1 MLQLIG
7 FMCHMA
13 YIAFGI
19 TIWRNFDIDKSDK
32 ERTMDPGFGLEIIFG
47 GFLGFIWYLPAL
59 FMNIYTKGSKILV
72 YLTNQIKPT
81 VITQPKATDIDYWRN
96 LALYGLSVLPTSDS
110 FNEFKTHLSNEL
122 DPPPELG
129 CG

>member
-59 FMNIYTKGSKILV
+59 FMKRYSKGSKILV

-81 VITQPKATDIDYWRN
+81 VITQPNATDIDYWRN
-96 LALYGLSVLPTSDS
+96 LALYGLSVLPSS
-110 FNEFKTHLSNEL
+110 EPFHEFKSHSSDEL
-122 DPPPELG
+122 TPSS
-129 CG
+129 CGG